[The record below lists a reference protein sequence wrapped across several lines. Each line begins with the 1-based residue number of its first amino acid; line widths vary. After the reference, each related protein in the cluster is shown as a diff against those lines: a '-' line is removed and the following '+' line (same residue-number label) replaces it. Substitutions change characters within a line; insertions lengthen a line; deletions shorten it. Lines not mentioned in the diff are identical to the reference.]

1 MCSSVFGFF
10 TAVSAGGGD
19 AGRRFYAQFRSP
31 LLGNKMVAISSF
43 TIAARYQLYLPLYL
57 KYDCDILVTELKHHY
72 PDQLSEN
79 KGLWIG
85 VFLH

>member
-43 TIAARYQLYLPLYL
+43 TIFRNIIAARYQLYLNLFL
-57 KYDCDILVTELKHHY
+57 KYHCVIFLTLFIH
-72 PDQLSEN
+72 PD
-79 KGLWIG
+79 
-85 VFLH
+85 